1 MGNNTQT
8 TYPTTFMNKP
18 ASYMSGT
25 KYFDSASSWYP
36 SLEGST
42 ASSNSDFLTN
52 YFMSAMQTFTGSS
65 GTPPVPQF
73 STALSGTDSVD
84 ANVQIFEKSS
94 TYFVSTTHIMYYL
107 ELAENAL
114 AKGDTAGAK
123 NHFDS
128 IAAVYFGCGD
138 TNPVPL
144 PVYTPDTIV
153 TTSPQVATQIT
164 WTADATQKD
173 GDKGTVYSLYNLVN
187 KRASNYG
194 LCGTLKTGS
203 CSTDKI
209 ASTTSGSVT
218 VGDLNLVVADALNYG
233 TSGPSAAA
241 VNNIRDS
248 INTVNAQA
256 AQRYIARVSLDANV
270 PGNGLGGSTKRLAVD
285 SPASSKAAAAASSN
299 ANGLVPTACGGGLY
313 YLSFAGNPVGGAN
326 TAAPGGAGQA
336 PGGVVPGA
344 TTSINSGTTLS
355 TARTAE
361 TTTAYNA
368 AFPGWGGPLVNAQC
382 GTSANSTGTVAS
394 NTALVRSVMNPVTM
408 TQNTD
413 GSAPYKLKGTAVGS
427 GAGGGI
433 TGVALYAVSAQDVT
447 AATRGETTF
456 DSTSGYYAKKT
467 PIGCIDK
474 SVRFNDIKVT
484 ATAATGTGK

>member
-1 MGNNTQT
+1 MG
-8 TYPTTFMNKP
+8 
-18 ASYMSGT
+18 
-25 KYFDSASSWYP
+25 
-36 SLEGST
+36 
-42 ASSNSDFLTN
+42 
-52 YFMSAMQTFTGSS
+52 
-65 GTPPVPQF
+65 
-73 STALSGTDSVD
+73 
-84 ANVQIFEKSS
+84 
-94 TYFVSTTHIMYYL
+94 
-107 ELAENAL
+107 
-114 AKGDTAGAK
+114 
-123 NHFDS
+123 
-128 IAAVYFGCGD
+128 
-138 TNPVPL
+138 
-144 PVYTPDTIV
+144 TIV

-164 WTADATQKD
+164 WTKDSKQED
-173 GDKGTVYSLYNLVN
+173 GDAGTVYSLYNLVN

-203 CSTDKI
+203 CTTDTV

-256 AQRYIARVSLDANV
+256 AQRYIARVSLDANL

-299 ANGLVPTACGGGLY
+299 VNGLVPTACGGGLY

-326 TAAPGGAGQA
+326 TAAPASAGAA

-344 TTSINSGTTLS
+344 TTSINSGTILS

-361 TTTAYNA
+361 TTAAYNA
-368 AFPGWGGPLVNAQC
+368 PFVGWGGPLVNAQC
-382 GTSANSTGTVAS
+382 G

-413 GSAPYKLKGTAVGS
+413 GSAPYKLRGTAVGS
-427 GAGGGI
+427 GAAGGI
-433 TGVALYAVSAQDVT
+433 TDVALNAVSAQAVT

-456 DSTSGYYAKKT
+456 DSTAGYYAKKH
-467 PIGCIDK
+467 PLD
-474 SVRFNDIKVT
+474 
-484 ATAATGTGK
+484 